1 MNEGGVAN
9 GDRQQVVYLSEY
21 GASVPAWV
29 SLDTGRWLRRRGAMG
44 LSLMWVII
52 WSLFAQHVEAATFT
66 HVNETVQRLEL
77 AADGYAGGGVGAVE
91 VLEPTAGHPLYS
103 LTRGDWVK
111 AGELVP
117 GERLQTRSGV
127 AQVLSVTASPGA
139 QRVFNFEVE
148 GEHEYLVG
156 GLEVRSHNS
165 CAPDA
170 PKVEVPGKPA
180 ARKPIDST
188 RPQHGSPEHDATGF
202 NKAKEWQGDPN
213 TKIGADGQPEVRY
226 NQALSDGENQ
236 LSKIKPD
243 VQRVRTDGK
252 IDVEE
257 VRSKS
262 QKDRFMDKKIQKI
275 KDILGEKAGEV
286 KWREPENTP
295 NRL

>member
-1 MNEGGVAN
+1 LDIEELGVHGWA
-9 GDRQQVVYLSEY
+9 RVT
-21 GASVPAWV
+21 A
-29 SLDTGRWLRRRGAMG
+29 
-44 LSLMWVII
+44 
-52 WSLFAQHVEAATFT
+52 VEACPEVADGPGRVVTATFA

-77 AADGYAGGGVGAVE
+77 AAEGFAGEEANTGE

-117 GERLQTRSGV
+117 GERLQTRTGA
-127 AQVLSVTASPGA
+127 AQVVSVTPSTGA

-156 GLEVRSHNS
+156 GLEVRSHNT

-180 ARKPIDST
+180 SRKPVDSS
-188 RPQHGSPEHDATGF
+188 RPQHGTPEHDATGF

-236 LSKIKPD
+236 LSRIKPD

-262 QKDRFMDKKIQKI
+262 QKEGFMDKKIQKI
-275 KDILGEKAGEV
+275 KDILGDKAGEV
-286 KWREPENTP
+286 KWREPESTP